1 MNATTSS
8 GPVAVVTGVSSG
20 IGEAIASRLL
30 ADGWLVSGISR
41 RRPALGHRD
50 LTWIAADLLDPAAPD
65 NIAASVPDPSA
76 VVLAAGVLRTAR
88 LGELDPGALEQ
99 MWRLHVDAPA
109 RLVDALVGRIADGGR
124 IVLIG
129 SRASAGVAGKSQYAA
144 TKAAMD
150 AMSRSWAIELAA
162 RQITVNVVAP
172 GPTRTAMSN
181 DPSRGSIPPQLPRL
195 GRFIEPSEI
204 ADLVGFLLG
213 PSGRSITGQRLVV
226 CAGASL

>member
-1 MNATTSS
+1 MDGES
-8 GPVAVVTGVSSG
+8 GRPSAVVTGVSSG
-20 IGEAIASRLL
+20 IGEAIAERLL

-41 RRPALGHRD
+41 RRPSLDHPD
-50 LTWIAADLLDPAAPD
+50 LTWVEADLLDPAAAATV
-65 NIAASVPDPSA
+65 AASVPDPSA
-76 VVLAAGVLRTAR
+76 VVSAAGILRTAR
-88 LGELDPGALEQ
+88 LGELDPEALEQ

-129 SRASAGVAGKSQYAA
+129 SRTSTGVADKSQYAA
-144 TKAAMD
+144 TKAALD
-150 AMSRSWAIELAA
+150 GMSRSWAMELAS

-172 GPTRTAMSN
+172 GPTRTAMFD
-181 DPSRGSIPPQLPRL
+181 DPSRAATPPQLPRL
-195 GRFIEPSEI
+195 GRFIEPTEI
-204 ADLVGFLLG
+204 ADLVGFLVG

>member
-1 MNATTSS
+1 MMNGES
-8 GPVAVVTGVSSG
+8 GRPSAVVTGVSSG
-20 IGEAIASRLL
+20 IGEAIADRLL
-30 ADGWLVSGISR
+30 ADGWLVSGVSR
-41 RRPALGHRD
+41 RKPGLDHPD
-50 LTWIAADLLDPAAPD
+50 LTWVEADLLDPAAAATV
-65 NIAASVPDPSA
+65 AASVPDPSA
-76 VVLAAGVLRTAR
+76 VVSAAGVLRTAR
-88 LGELDPGALEQ
+88 LGELDPEALEQ

-124 IVLIG
+124 IVLVG
-129 SRASAGVAGKSQYAA
+129 SRTSTGVAGKSQYAA
-144 TKAAMD
+144 TKAALD
-150 AMSRSWAIELAA
+150 GLSRSWAMELAS

-172 GPTRTAMSN
+172 GPTRTAMFD
-181 DPSRGSIPPQLPRL
+181 DPSRAATPPQLPRL